1 MKKNNADIDVAHLRH
16 PHLDEQDYQA
26 MLSGLQLELMQLQL
40 GTYRCGKRVVLL
52 LEGPDAAGKGGLIR
66 RLVRHM
72 DPRGVRVHAIGPP
85 SELERGQHYLQ
96 RFWSRLPQAGR
107 WCVFDRSW
115 YGRVLVERVECG
127 LTDWPRAAEEIKY
140 LEKMLID
147 DGVILIKILLYID
160 KEEQRQRLLKR
171 LNNPEKA
178 WKLTTA
184 DLDSHLLHDQY
195 VAAYNDMLAATHT
208 PVPWHCIPANHKR
221 YARVKAMQTIRDDLH
236 GRVVPPTTP
245 SAEFEQ
251 RAQRILQP

>member
-1 MKKNNADIDVAHLRH
+1 MGQSKVDNDVGSLSH
-16 PHLDEQDYQA
+16 PKLGESDYQA
-26 MLSGLQLELMQLQL
+26 MLGGLQLELMQLQL

-85 SELERGQHYLQ
+85 SRVERGQHYLQ

-107 WCVFDRSW
+107 WCIFDRSW
-115 YGRVLVERVECG
+115 YGRMLVERVECG
-127 LTDWPRAAEEIKY
+127 LTDWQRAAREIRH
-140 LEKMLID
+140 LEQALID
-147 DGVILIKILLYID
+147 DGVIVIKVLLYID

-184 DLDSHLLHDQY
+184 DLDSHVLHDEYQQ
-195 VAAYNDMLAATHT
+195 AYNDMLATT
-208 PVPWHCIPANHKR
+208 QQPVPWHCIAANHKR
-221 YARVKAMQTIRDDLH
+221 YARITALQTIRDSLQ
-236 GRVVPPTTP
+236 GRVIPPVTP
-245 SAEFEQ
+245 SNGFER
-251 RAQRILQP
+251 RALSILTP